1 MFTSDQRWQH
11 PVFLFFASELHNC
24 VEAENVHVHGGST
37 AHSSSRL
44 SNGLHH
50 HRGLRD
56 TQAGSAVSF
65 GNADTQPA
73 IPGQRLMKLCRKS
86 TALVFLQP
94 VIRIETLA
102 DFQDGL
108 ANFAMLGRQVEALD
122 EEALAE
128 TLPKRLSL
136 TDP

>member
-1 MFTSDQRWQH
+1 
-11 PVFLFFASELHNC
+11 
-24 VEAENVHVHGGST
+24 
-37 AHSSSRL
+37 
-44 SNGLHH
+44 
-50 HRGLRD
+50 
-56 TQAGSAVSF
+56 
-65 GNADTQPA
+65 
-73 IPGQRLMKLCRKS
+73 MKLCRKS